1 MKVINKPDPAGD
13 ARVHELLA
21 RIRESRPR
29 ASAAPETRVAELIC
43 RAREAE
49 RGAKR

>member
-1 MKVINKPDPAGD
+1 MKYINKPTPEGE

-21 RIRESRPR
+21 RIRESKPR
-29 ASAAPETRVAELIC
+29 ASAAPETRVAELIR